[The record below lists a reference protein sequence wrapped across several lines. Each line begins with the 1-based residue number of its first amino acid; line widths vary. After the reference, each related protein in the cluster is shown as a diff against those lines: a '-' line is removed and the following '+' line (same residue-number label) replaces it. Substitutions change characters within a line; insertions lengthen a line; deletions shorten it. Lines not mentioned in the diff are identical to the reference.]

1 MCAFEMNVGY
11 TDDDLVEQK
20 AFQENDD
27 RLHDH
32 S

>member
-1 MCAFEMNVGY
+1 MRTFEMYVGY
-11 TDDDLVEQK
+11 TDDDLVEQE